1 MTKPTENKPETVPAG
16 AIRAGEILLRWSW
29 VESRVWT
36 ERMLT
41 ALEQGVN
48 GGTWLAII
56 IAGQTPSLPSMGC
69 IA

>member
-1 MTKPTENKPETVPAG
+1 MTKPTENKPEAVPAG

-48 GGTWLAII
+48 GGTWLR
-56 IAGQTPSLPSMGC
+56 S
-69 IA
+69 